1 MQSLELL
8 PFPHS
13 QCDASKLVFLK
24 QLPNLCCL
32 ILSDEDEELDE
43 LQIDA
48 LIPPSRTLPKLKH
61 FKYNDT
67 DYYA

>member
-1 MQSLELL
+1 M

-13 QCDASKLVFLK
+13 LCDAEALVFLK

-32 ILSDEDEELDE
+32 TLSDEEGELDQ

-48 LIPPSRTLPKLKH
+48 LIPHSRTLPKLKH